1 MRLTQIAPDLWA
13 TPHHPVENYANTRAY
28 LLTRPQGNVL
38 IYGLGVQR
46 DEADAEVLDEIAAL
60 GGVQVQLL
68 SHGDEASHSLEAVRE
83 RFGSRLA
90 CSAVEVDQIDNFA
103 EGLGID
109 LAWAPD
115 CADEA
120 LNGLEIM
127 ATPGHTLGSI
137 SVRYES
143 PHGQTYLFTGDTIVP
158 RDDGGW
164 VVNVSEGQG
173 GTAADLERTLLALRE
188 QSFDLLASS
197 AYVGETSTASPPP
210 EEWHAIVD
218 QRLQSLRKWAAARA

>member
-1 MRLTQIAPDLWA
+1 MSLTQIAPDLWA
-13 TPHHPVENYANTRAY
+13 TPHHPVADYANTRAY

-38 IYGLGVQR
+38 IYGLGFQR
-46 DEADAEVLDEIAAL
+46 DEADEAVLDEIATL
-60 GGVQVQLL
+60 GGVQLQLL

-90 CSAVEVDQIDNFA
+90 CSAVEVSQIDNYA
-103 EGLGID
+103 EGLGVD
-109 LAWAPD
+109 LVWDPD

-120 LNGLEIM
+120 FDGLEIM

-137 SVRYES
+137 SIRYES

-158 RDDGGW
+158 KEDGGW
-164 VVNVSEGQG
+164 VVNVAEQQG
-173 GTAADLERTLLALRE
+173 GSVADLERSLLALRE

-197 AYVGETSTASPPP
+197 AYVGETSTASPSQ
-210 EEWHAIVD
+210 EEWRAIVD
-218 QRLQSLRKWAAARA
+218 HRLERLREWAAARA

>member
-1 MRLTQIAPDLWA
+1 MSLTQIAPDLWA
-13 TPHHPVENYANTRAY
+13 TPHYPVEDVANTRAY

-38 IYGLGVQR
+38 IYGLGFQR
-46 DEADAEVLDEIAAL
+46 EEADQDVLDEIAVL

-68 SHGDEASHSLEAVRE
+68 SHGDEASHSLAAVRE

-90 CSAVEVDQIDNFA
+90 CSAVEVDQIDNYA
-103 EGLGID
+103 EGLSID
-109 LAWAPD
+109 LAWEPD

-120 LNGLEIM
+120 LDGLEIM
-127 ATPGHTLGSI
+127 ATPGHTKGSI

-158 RDDGGW
+158 KDDGGW
-164 VVNVSEGQG
+164 AVNVAEQQG
-173 GTAADLERTLLALRE
+173 GTAADLERSLLALRK

-197 AYVGETSTASPPP
+197 AYVGETSTACPSQ
-210 EEWHAIVD
+210 EEWQAIVD
-218 QRLQSLRKWAAARA
+218 HRLERLRKWDAARA

>member
-1 MRLTQIAPDLWA
+1 MKLTRIADDLWG
-13 TPHHPVENYANTRAY
+13 TPHWAVDDYANTRAY
-28 LLTRPQGNVL
+28 LLTRGRGNVL
-38 IYGLGVQR
+38 IYGLGYQR
-46 DEADAEVLDEIAAL
+46 EEADAEVLDEIAAL

-68 SHGDEASHSLEAVRE
+68 SHGDEASRSLEAVRE

-90 CSAVEVDQIDNFA
+90 CSAVEVDQIDGYA

-109 LAWAPD
+109 LAWTPD

-120 LNGLEIM
+120 LDGLEIM
-127 ATPGHTLGSI
+127 ATPGHTRGSI

-143 PHGQTYLFTGDTIVP
+143 PHGGTYLFTGDTIVP
-158 RDDGGW
+158 KDDGGW
-164 VVNVSEGQG
+164 ATAVAEQQG

-197 AYVGETSTASPPP
+197 AYVGETSTASPSQ
-210 EEWHAIVD
+210 EEWRAIVD
-218 QRLQSLRKWAAARA
+218 HRLERLRVWAAARG